1 MSICLSLWKISWN
14 GCQRHKGSSTM
25 FSRAIN
31 DDTQRD
37 RMLPREAVFMN
48 SCNKLRVHC
57 TSQGVSWLNLVFSKR
72 FSPRAE
78 QQKQL
83 CRLTRFTF
91 VVTEKKSRVFSSF
104 CWVRKDLLR
113 FLLKYVTVDYL
124 VFVLKKIDA

>member
-1 MSICLSLWKISWN
+1 MLICLSLWKISWN
-14 GCQRHKGSSTM
+14 ACQRHKGSRTM

-31 DDTQRD
+31 DVTQRD

-57 TSQGVSWLNLVFSKR
+57 TSQGVSWLNLVFLKR
-72 FSPRAE
+72 FSPRAD

-83 CRLTRFTF
+83 CRLNTVYVRCYR
-91 VVTEKKSRVFSSF
+91 KKPRVFSSF

-124 VFVLKKIDA
+124 VFVLTKS